1 MKQSHFLSLLLLG
14 AALCSCT
21 TYQYSARQTDVR
33 QRPIDAKE
41 QMASIDVNYAK
52 QVTATSDYQMTKKD
66 AIAEAEFRCIENAKV
81 DVVVDPIFRIEYNPF
96 KFKKRFKATI
106 VGYAG
111 MYKKEDNRLDD
122 SKKYTLEEI
131 EKFKLLYDAEFP
143 KYYYQKGEE
152 GDRYFFNSGAS
163 RIKENRKPA
172 NPLVLNS
179 SKSPRAKEIL
189 GKAEKK
195 RSIYQGYLE
204 LAGYVGTSYNAYEEA
219 RLTMGGPEISNTHG
233 CRFNEYAFLG
243 AGFGFSSTI
252 SIMDGATFCHL
263 QIPIFV
269 DVRAYCPTPKK
280 GMYPFLGISVG
291 PQFRFYS
298 SGEGTSN
305 AGFDPQAY
313 FRLYG
318 GFDYKRF
325 TMSVGYQ
332 LFGTANYKQ
341 NFFVAKLGI
350 RLGRKNMYN

>member
-52 QVTATSDYQMTKKD
+52 QVTATSDYQLTKKD

-163 RIKENRKPA
+163 KLEKDSKPA
-172 NPLVLNS
+172 PSIMLKSL
-179 SKSPRAKEIL
+179 KSPRAYKPLDTFEL
-189 GKAEKK
+189 MKAKK
-195 RSIYQGYLE
+195 IRNAGIGM
-204 LAGYVGTSYNAYEEA
+204 LAGGIVLA
-219 RLTMGGPEISNTHG
+219 
-233 CRFNEYAFLG
+233 
-243 AGFGFSSTI
+243 
-252 SIMDGATFCHL
+252 
-263 QIPIFV
+263 
-269 DVRAYCPTPKK
+269 
-280 GMYPFLGISVG
+280 LGIGVPVMVCSEPVEKVKWRNGYKMYHNTYPGGNAGIALMSIGMVSAVCAGIPMLTVGQVRINRHNRAENKPVTLNASSVG
-291 PQFRFYS
+291 L
-298 SGEGTSN
+298 GL
-305 AGFDPQAY
+305 GFT
-313 FRLYG
+313 L
-318 GFDYKRF
+318 
-325 TMSVGYQ
+325 
-332 LFGTANYKQ
+332 
-341 NFFVAKLGI
+341 
-350 RLGRKNMYN
+350 